1 MTFLSFVSRGLF
13 ILSAYICLPLILV
26 LIGVDVTLRY
36 VFNAPLIWAQ
46 EASTM
51 ALFMAIIL
59 ALPESWRRNVHIR
72 ADFLTAM
79 MRPGL
84 NAALAR
90 LVWLMLLVV
99 SVLIAIQCWRDID
112 LMILFN
118 ERSTDLDL
126 PLSWFRA
133 ALGAVASV
141 CAALA
146 AWKLFSSRPT
156 ENPMEGEAQ

>member
-1 MTFLSFVSRGLF
+1 MTILSYVSRGLF
-13 ILSAYICLPLILV
+13 ILSAYICLPMILV

-59 ALPESWRRNVHIR
+59 ALPESWRGNVHIR

-79 MRPGL
+79 MKPRM
-84 NAALAR
+84 NMALAR
-90 LVWLMLLVV
+90 LAWLLLLIV

-112 LMILFN
+112 LMIVFN

-126 PLSWFRA
+126 PLSWFRG
-133 ALGAVASV
+133 ALGGVAVV
-141 CAALA
+141 CAILAL
-146 AWKLFSSRPT
+146 WKLVSPGGIDKA
-156 ENPMEGEAQ
+156 MQGETL

>member
-1 MTFLSFVSRGLF
+1 M
-13 ILSAYICLPLILV
+13 ILV

-133 ALGAVASV
+133 ALGAVAAV